1 MSLFQVKDLPY
12 ANNSIPGISEKEFE
26 IHHDKLYAGYVNKRN
41 EIEEALK
48 TADKSKAHH
57 NYSEFRALKLEET
70 FNADGQILHEIYFQ
84 TMGPGAEDSR
94 PTGELLTK
102 IEECFGSVETYLEDL
117 KAVAMAARGWAVSA
131 YDPTDAKIHNF
142 LADFHSHGGVW
153 GATPIL
159 TVDVYEH
166 AFFMDFG
173 ADKKAYLQTWSK
185 VINWSE
191 VEKLYSKIL
200 K

>member
-1 MSLFQVKDLPY
+1 MSPFQVKDLPY
-12 ANNSIPGISEKEFE
+12 ANNSISGISEKEME

-48 TADKSKAHH
+48 TADTSKAHH

-84 TMGPGAEDSR
+84 TMGGASTAPNGD
-94 PTGELLTK
+94 LK
-102 IEECFGSVETYLEDL
+102 NAIESSFGSLENYLEDL
-117 KAVAMAARGWAVSA
+117 KAVGLAARGWAVSA
-131 YDPTDAKIHNF
+131 YDPSDGKIHNF

-159 TVDVYEH
+159 TLDVYEH
-166 AFFMDFG
+166 AFFMDYG
-173 ADKKAYLQTWSK
+173 SDKKSYIEAWAK
-185 VINWSE
+185 VINWDE
-191 VEKLYSKIL
+191 VNKLFSKVA